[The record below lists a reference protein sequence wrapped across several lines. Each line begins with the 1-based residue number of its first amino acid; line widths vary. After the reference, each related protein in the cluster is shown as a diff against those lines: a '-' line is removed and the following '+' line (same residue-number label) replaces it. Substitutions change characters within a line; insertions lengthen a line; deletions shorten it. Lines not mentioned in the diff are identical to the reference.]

1 MAAADAA
8 AVQQLDALSRFPAAA
23 TTPPPALGR
32 FLGIA
37 MSAIHRI
44 IASVKNALEAVPVV
58 DGHAPEHHAPVP
70 RTTSAERAE
79 LVSAFAHE
87 LEAVG
92 GKFLGTIAPRELA
105 ARIAA
110 YAGEIGAH
118 TVALGEAVSADMK
131 PVAAALERAGC
142 AVNRPTAV
150 KDEARADARAQ
161 IIAADLGIS
170 AAEWAIASTGTL
182 AVMSSAARP
191 NSLTLVPPASL
202 VLVSVDRIVMRMA
215 DVLAALAPEAIA
227 ATRMTLITGPSRT
240 ADIEKR
246 IVLGIHG
253 PKSLAVIVV
262 WPQDD

>member
-1 MAAADAA
+1 
-8 AVQQLDALSRFPAAA
+8 
-23 TTPPPALGR
+23 
-32 FLGIA
+32 

-44 IASVKNALEAVPVV
+44 IASVKNALETVPATN
-58 DGHAPEHHAPVP
+58 GHAPTEHHAPVP
-70 RTTSAERAE
+70 QTPSAERAE
-79 LVSAFAHE
+79 LVSSFARE

-92 GKFLGTIAPRELA
+92 GQFLGTIAPQDLA

-110 YAGEIGAH
+110 YANEIGAH
-118 TVALGEAVSADMK
+118 TIALGEAVTADMK
-131 PVAAALERAGC
+131 PVATALEKSGC
-142 AVNRPTAV
+142 TVFRPTAV

-161 IIAADLGIS
+161 IIGADLGIS

-182 AVMSSAARP
+182 AVMAAAARP
-191 NSLTLVPPASL
+191 SSLTLIPPASL
-202 VLVSVDRIVMRMA
+202 VLVSVDRIVMQIA
-215 DVLAALAPEAIA
+215 DMLATLAPEAIA

-262 WPQDD
+262 WPHDD

>member
-1 MAAADAA
+1 
-8 AVQQLDALSRFPAAA
+8 
-23 TTPPPALGR
+23 
-32 FLGIA
+32 

-44 IASVKNALEAVPVV
+44 IASVKNALETMPAAN
-58 DGHAPEHHAPVP
+58 GHAPSEHHAPVP
-70 RTTSAERAE
+70 RTTSAQRAE
-79 LVSAFAHE
+79 LVSSFAHE

-92 GKFLGTIAPRELA
+92 GKFLGAIAPQQLA

-110 YAGEIGAH
+110 HAKEIGARA
-118 TVALGEAVSADMK
+118 VALGEAATADMK

-142 AVNRPTAV
+142 AVIRPVAV

-161 IIAADLGIS
+161 IISADLGVC

-182 AVMSSAARP
+182 AVMSAASRP
-191 NSLTLVPPASL
+191 NSLTLIPPASL
-202 VLVSVDRIVMRMA
+202 VLVSVDRIVTHIA
-215 DVLAALAPEAIA
+215 DVLAAVAPEAIA

-253 PKSLAVIVV
+253 PKSLAVVVV

>member
-1 MAAADAA
+1 
-8 AVQQLDALSRFPAAA
+8 
-23 TTPPPALGR
+23 
-32 FLGIA
+32 

-44 IASVKNALEAVPVV
+44 IASVKNALETVPAAN
-58 DGHAPEHHAPVP
+58 GHAPAQHHTPVP

-79 LVSAFAHE
+79 LVSSFGHE

-105 ARIAA
+105 PRIAA
-110 YAGEIGAH
+110 YAAEIGARS
-118 TVALGEAVSADMK
+118 VALGEASTADMK
-131 PVAAALERAGC
+131 PVAATLERAGC
-142 AVNRPTAV
+142 SVVRPPAV

-161 IIAADLGIS
+161 IFAADLGIS
-170 AAEWAIASTGTL
+170 AAEWAIASTGTV
-182 AVMSSAARP
+182 AVVSAAARP

-202 VLVSVDRIVMRMA
+202 ILVSVDRIVMHMA
-215 DVLAALAPEAIA
+215 DMLATLAPEAVA